1 MIRALVVTVL
11 ALAAFSS
18 RFAAASDQVPAPAK
32 PTVQQ
37 LLVAAEK
44 DAAAVVPL
52 ILEGSRAMVTMNA
65 NDART
70 LGDALDPFCTR
81 AYFSGERLPGMERLG
96 LTLHKVEKNENPT
109 RIASR
114 YRIGAGM
121 LRYLN
126 PDVDEKKL
134 RVGQE
139 LKVLDLS
146 TNALAITVVK
156 SHYRMSAWRAASDGS
171 QVLVMFCAVG
181 IGAAESPTPIG
192 RTTITKRVLNPAW
205 TDPDTKTVFAAGD
218 PGNVLGGYWIA
229 LDPVGINRGGIGFHG
244 YTGAPVADWIQKGA
258 SHGCVRMLQKDI
270 DRVYHVAIEGT
281 VVTIGE

>member
-1 MIRALVVTVL
+1 MISALVVTVL
-11 ALAAFSS
+11 AFLSPTLAPV
-18 RFAAASDQVPAPAK
+18 SDQVPAPAK

-44 DAAAVVPL
+44 DPAAVVPL
-52 ILEGSRAMVTMNA
+52 LVEGSRAMTTLSA
-65 NDART
+65 GEARA
-70 LGDALDPFCTR
+70 LGDALDPFCVR
-81 AYFSGERLPGMERLG
+81 AYFSSERLPGMERLG
-96 LTLHKVEKNENPT
+96 LVLHKVEKNENPT
-109 RIASR
+109 RIAGR
-114 YRIGAGM
+114 YKIGVGM

-126 PDVDEKKL
+126 PDFDEKKL
-134 RVGQE
+134 RIGQE

-156 SHYRMSAWRAASDGS
+156 SHYRMSAWRAASDGT

-181 IGAAESPTPIG
+181 IGAPESPTPIG

-229 LDPVGINRGGIGFHG
+229 LDAVGINRGGIGFHG
-244 YTGAPVADWIQKGA
+244 YTGAPAADWIQKGA

-270 DRVYHVAIEGT
+270 DRVFHVAIEGT
-281 VVTIGE
+281 TVTIGE

>member
-1 MIRALVVTVL
+1 MISAFVVAVL
-11 ALAAFSS
+11 AFLSPTLAPV
-18 RFAAASDQVPAPAK
+18 SDQVPAPAK

-44 DAAAVVPL
+44 DPAAVVPL
-52 ILEGSRAMVTMNA
+52 IVEGSRAMTTLGA
-65 NDART
+65 AEARA

-96 LTLHKVEKNENPT
+96 LVTHKVEKNENPT

-114 YRIGAGM
+114 YKIGVGM

-126 PDVDEKKL
+126 PDFDEKKL
-134 RVGQE
+134 RIGQE

-156 SHYRMSAWRAASDGS
+156 SHYRMSAWRAAADGS

-181 IGAAESPTPIG
+181 IGAPESPTPIG

-229 LDPVGINRGGIGFHG
+229 LDAVGINRGGIGFHG
-244 YTGAPVADWIQKGA
+244 YTGAPAADWIQKGA

-270 DRVYHVAIEGT
+270 DRVFHVAIEGT
-281 VVTIGE
+281 TVTIGE